1 MARIRS
7 EKNTPKEICTML
19 TLSLVLGSLL
29 MLLAAGWR
37 FETLGERADARRFPP
52 LGRLVDVGTHR
63 LHLVHKGPSGGPT
76 VVIEQGAGE
85 PWIFWWAI
93 VERVAKFASV
103 CSYDRAGIG
112 SSDAACAAYT
122 PLDSARELH
131 TLLERARIPGPY
143 ILVAHSYGGLI
154 ARLFARDHQRDVA
167 GLVLV
172 DTFEEGIHFR
182 PDVLPMYRRFR
193 WMLAMMTFAARFGIL
208 RLIAKVRKPEASTL
222 PAEIHARTE
231 AVGHSPAF
239 FRGMSTDMKILDRY
253 DTSLRQPGATGRL
266 GDLPLVVITHGQAFP
281 GPMAILEKYWEA
293 GQRRLAALSTRGEL
307 VVARNSNHMVQLD
320 EPDVVIGAIER
331 VLAAARG
338 TGAPARAAAPV

>member
-1 MARIRS
+1 
-7 EKNTPKEICTML
+7 ML
-19 TLSLVLGSLL
+19 TLSIVVGSSLV
-29 MLLAAGWR
+29 LLAACWV
-37 FETLGERADARRFPP
+37 FEALGERADARRFPP
-52 LGRLVDVGTHR
+52 LGRLVDVGAHR

-93 VERVAKFASV
+93 VERVANFASV
-103 CSYDRAGIG
+103 CTYDRAGIG
-112 SSDAACAAYT
+112 SSDAAPSPYT

-143 ILVAHSYGGLI
+143 IVVAHSYGGLI
-154 ARLFARDHQRDVA
+154 ARLFARDHRSDVA

-172 DTFEEGIHFR
+172 DSFEEGIHFQ

-193 WMLAMMTFAARFGIL
+193 WILAVMTFAARFGIL
-208 RLIAKVRKPEASTL
+208 RLIAKVRRPEASTL

-231 AVGHSPAF
+231 AVGQSPAF

-253 DTSLRQPGATGRL
+253 DMRLRHPGATGGL

-281 GPMAILEKYWEA
+281 GPMAILEKYWGA
-293 GQRRLAALSTRGEL
+293 GQQRLAALSTRGEL
-307 VVARNSNHMVQLD
+307 VVARKSNHMVQQD
-320 EPDVVIGAIER
+320 EPDVVIDAIER
-331 VLAAARG
+331 VLAAAARRG
-338 TGAPARAAAPV
+338 GEPARAAARI

>member
-1 MARIRS
+1 
-7 EKNTPKEICTML
+7 ML
-19 TLSLVLGSLL
+19 TLSIVLGSLL
-29 MLLAAGWR
+29 VLLAAGWL
-37 FETLGERADARRFPP
+37 FEALGERADALRFPP
-52 LGRLVDVGTHR
+52 LGRLVDVGAHR

-103 CSYDRAGIG
+103 CTYDRAGIG
-112 SSDAACAAYT
+112 SSDVAPSPYS

-143 ILVAHSYGGLI
+143 IVVAHSYGGLI
-154 ARLFARDHQRDVA
+154 ARLFTRDHRRDVA

-172 DTFEEGIHFR
+172 DSFEEGIHFQ

-193 WMLAMMTFAARFGIL
+193 WMLAVMTFAARFGIL
-208 RLIAKVRKPEASTL
+208 RLIAKVRRPEGSTL

-231 AVGHSPAF
+231 AVGQSPAF
-239 FRGMSTDMKILDRY
+239 FRGMSVDMKILDRY
-253 DTSLRQPGATGRL
+253 DLSLRKPGATGDL

-281 GPMAILEKYWEA
+281 GPMATLEKYWGA
-293 GQRRLAALSTRGEL
+293 GQERLAALSTRGEL
-307 VVARNSNHMVQLD
+307 VVARNSNHMIQQD
-320 EPDVVIGAIER
+320 EPDIVIEAIER
-331 VLAAARG
+331 VLAAAARRPG
-338 TGAPARAAAPV
+338 EPSRAAARL

>member
-1 MARIRS
+1 
-7 EKNTPKEICTML
+7 ML
-19 TLSLVLGSLL
+19 TLSIVLGSLL
-29 MLLAAGWR
+29 ALLAAGWL
-37 FETLGERADARRFPP
+37 FEALGEHADARRFPP
-52 LGRLVDVGTHR
+52 LGRLVDVGAHR

-103 CSYDRAGIG
+103 FSYDRAGIG
-112 SSDAACAAYT
+112 SSDAAPSAYS

-143 ILVAHSYGGLI
+143 IVVAHSYGGLI
-154 ARLFARDHQRDVA
+154 ARLFTRDHRSDVA

-172 DTFEEGIHFR
+172 DSFEEGIHFQ

-193 WMLAMMTFAARFGIL
+193 WLLAVMTFAARFGVL
-208 RLIAKVRKPEASTL
+208 RLIAKVRPPEASTL

-231 AVGHSPAF
+231 AVGQSPAF
-239 FRGMSTDMKILDRY
+239 FRGMSADMKILDRY
-253 DTSLRQPGATGRL
+253 DSSLRKPGATGNL

-281 GPMAILEKYWEA
+281 GPMAILEKYWGA
-293 GQRRLAALSTRGEL
+293 GQERLAALSTRGEL
-307 VVARNSNHMVQLD
+307 VVARNSNHMIQQD
-320 EPDVVIGAIER
+320 EPDIVIDAIER
-331 VLAAARG
+331 VLAAAAGRPG
-338 TGAPARAAAPV
+338 EPARAAARL